1 MCSILLFAA
10 TIFRS
15 SSPRRQKLVASTF
28 VVIPAIVYL
37 IAIKLTGRATLYAVQ
52 YAYMLVT
59 LVLIR
64 NVLFAEWSKK
74 MAASRAEIQM
84 AASIQANILP
94 NTFPAYPNRK
104 EFDIF
109 ATMDPAKE
117 VGGDF
122 YDFFMVG
129 EDHLTMVVADVS
141 GKGVPAALFSMIAK
155 TMLKTQSQTAF
166 NPEQI
171 LSEVN
176 AALGEN
182 NEEGMFVT
190 VWLGILE
197 LSTGELTYADAG
209 HEKLALYQ
217 NGEWKLLPKACGVPL
232 AAWPPDVL
240 ELMDESY
247 RFHNQV
253 VQLKP
258 GDMIFQYTDGI
269 TEATDANK
277 ELFGEER
284 LTEALNASPSVRPE
298 ELLPRVREKINGF
311 VKGAPQF
318 DDITMLALRYNG
330 EKQTG

>member
-1 MCSILLFAA
+1 
-10 TIFRS
+10 
-15 SSPRRQKLVASTF
+15 
-28 VVIPAIVYL
+28 
-37 IAIKLTGRATLYAVQ
+37 
-52 YAYMLVT
+52 MLVT

-217 NGEWKLLPKACGVPL
+217 NGE
-232 AAWPPDVL
+232 
-240 ELMDESY
+240 
-247 RFHNQV
+247 
-253 VQLKP
+253 
-258 GDMIFQYTDGI
+258 
-269 TEATDANK
+269 
-277 ELFGEER
+277 
-284 LTEALNASPSVRPE
+284 
-298 ELLPRVREKINGF
+298 
-311 VKGAPQF
+311 
-318 DDITMLALRYNG
+318 
-330 EKQTG
+330 